1 MAHKIGRKRP
11 APFSDVTLP
20 PRDSLAPF
28 QPAPNNGLP
37 DIQPAPDQFSKLGIT
52 PGTGMNFGGQPAQI
66 GGGMNFGGQ
75 PAQIEQ
81 AMPMPVQQ
89 GQPCPDP
96 SAHTQQAP
104 AQAPRVFPGVTGGFL
119 RKALGGM
126 AQQARPSM
134 MPVPR
139 PRPRLFGGF
148 RGFRGLF

>member
-1 MAHKIGRKRP
+1 MAHKIGRKIAARPAPAP

-28 QPAPNNGLP
+28 QPAPPSGQWTKP
-37 DIQPAPDQFSKLGIT
+37 DPNDPLMRINRI
-52 PGTGMNFGGQPAQI
+52 PGGDSSTQSMMPNPYS
-66 GGGMNFGGQ
+66 GGMNFGGQ

-96 SAHTQQAP
+96 SAHTQQ
-104 AQAPRVFPGVTGGFL
+104 QAPRSFPGVGGFL
-119 RKALGGM
+119 GKAIGGI
-126 AQQARPSM
+126 ARPSM

-139 PRPRLFGGF
+139 PRPFFGGF
-148 RGFRGLF
+148 RGLF